1 MPTKFSRLVS
11 FTALLWLGT
20 AALSAQPA
28 EPFRPDGQPDPDYAV
43 PDELNLDYALA
54 FSLDNN
60 HAIRQARERIRQQE
74 GVLIE
79 IRSAQIPNVTAG
91 ANYTRNDDQV
101 SQSVV
106 PTDRS
111 WGVNLQATQ
120 VVYAGGGVAAAVK
133 SASLAKEAALL
144 DLQGIINEQLLLV
157 RTRFYAV
164 LLTQQRIAVQEENV
178 KLLEEQ
184 LKDVRNRFE
193 AGAVSNFEVL
203 RAEVALANGRP
214 ALISARN
221 AWRVSI
227 EELRQVLG
235 FVNAAGHN
243 VAKVPDFVGSLE
255 PGPAVGFDLR
265 DALSAARSQRPELRR
280 LEKLEEAGLEQVSV
294 ARSGYQP
301 QVALF
306 GRYDWL
312 GAGTSGTSF
321 RRDGWTAGVQAQWNI
336 FDGRA
341 TAGRVAQTKS
351 LLMQTRLAVEEST
364 LAIDV
369 EVRRAHSALTEAW
382 ELVDAS
388 GKVVEQ
394 ATEALRLAN
403 VRYGAGTATQLDVLT
418 SQVALTDA
426 RLNQLVAYYNYN
438 VALAA
443 MRKAIGQADPFVTR
457 S

>member
-1 MPTKFSRLVS
+1 M
-11 FTALLWLGT
+11 
-20 AALSAQPA
+20 
-28 EPFRPDGQPDPDYAV
+28 
-43 PDELNLDYALA
+43 
-54 FSLDNN
+54 
-60 HAIRQARERIRQQE
+60 
-74 GVLIE
+74 
-79 IRSAQIPNVTAG
+79 
-91 ANYTRNDDQV
+91 
-101 SQSVV
+101 V

-133 SASLAKEAALL
+133 SALLAREAALL
-144 DLQGIINEQLLLV
+144 DLQGVINEQLLLV

-164 LLTQQRIAVQEENV
+164 LLAQQRIAVQEENV

-243 VAKVPDFVGSLE
+243 VVKVPEFIGTLE
-255 PGPAVGFDLR
+255 PGPQVAFDLR
-265 DALSAARSQRPELRR
+265 DALNAARTQRPELQR

-312 GAGTSGTSF
+312 GTGASGWSS
-321 RRDGWTAGVQAQWNI
+321 RRDGWTAGVQAQWNL

-341 TAGRVAQTKS
+341 TAGRVVQSKS
-351 LLMQTRLAVEEST
+351 QLMQTRLAVEEAT

-443 MRKAIGQADPFVTR
+443 MRKAIGQADPFVTN